1 LESKKKMLTGN
12 HAAAYGVKLAR
23 VGVIPVFPIT
33 PQTTIIEKLI
43 EFISRKEMPA
53 EYIPVESEHSAM
65 AAAVGAEAAA
75 IRTFTAS
82 SSQGIAYM
90 HENLFVPSGLRL
102 PMVMVMVNRTMNP
115 PISGSPDH
123 SDSMAQRDTGWIQI
137 YVENAQEILDMI
149 IQAYRIAEDKD
160 VLLPVA
166 ICYEGMVISHFL
178 DIVDVPDQSLVDE
191 FLPPYNPTHVVL
203 DIKNPM
209 HIFVASD
216 DYLPEYR
223 YQQHLAFEN
232 AKKVIQQVDEEFK
245 NKFNRGYGGLL
256 SPYRMDGA
264 KVAIVSL
271 GSISNVV
278 RMAVDGLR
286 KEGIQAGA
294 VKLRAFRPFPSEVLA
309 ETLKDTELVIVLDR
323 AVSLGFGGVVYPE
336 LVAALYNL
344 EPRPCVLDYIIGL
357 AGRQV
362 TAPQLISMLK
372 DDLHAYR
379 AGKINKLAQ
388 WVGIRG
394 LG

>member
-1 LESKKKMLTGN
+1 LESGKKMLTGN
-12 HAAAYGVKLAR
+12 HAAAHGVRLAR
-23 VGVIPVFPIT
+23 VGVITVFPIT

-43 EFISRKEMPA
+43 EFITRKEMPA
-53 EYIPVESEHSAM
+53 EYIPVESEHSTM
-65 AAAVGAEAAA
+65 AAAVGAEAAGVRA
-75 IRTFTAS
+75 FTAS

-115 PISGSPDH
+115 PIAGAPDH

-137 YVENAQEILDMI
+137 YVESAQEILDMV

-178 DIVDVPDQSLVDE
+178 DKVDIPDQSLVDE

-203 DIKNPM
+203 DTKNPM

-223 YQQHLAFEN
+223 YQQHLALEN
-232 AKKVIQQVDEEFK
+232 AKKVIQQVDQEFK

-256 SPYRMDGA
+256 SSYRMDEA
-264 KVAIVSL
+264 KIAILSL

-278 RMAVDGLR
+278 RMTVEGLR
-286 KEGIQAGA
+286 NEGIKAGA
-294 VKLRAFRPFPSEVLA
+294 IKLRAFRPFPSEALVKA
-309 ETLKDTELVIVLDR
+309 LKDVELVIMLDR
-323 AVSLGFGGVVYPE
+323 AVSLGFGGTVYPE

-344 EPRPCVLDYIIGL
+344 EPKPCILDYIIGL

-362 TAPQLISMLK
+362 TVPQLMSLVK
-372 DDLHAYR
+372 DNFNALR
-379 AGKINKLAQ
+379 AGKINKSVQ

-394 LG
+394 L